1 MISSLP
7 ERFARRL
14 AAECDKEPGVKK
26 VILFG
31 SRARGN
37 YRLNSDIDLALAGE
51 GIPPRLSARLR
62 EAAGLYSLDIVHLS
76 DLDNPDLREEIDNEG
91 ITIYEK

>member
-1 MISSLP
+1 MVT
-7 ERFARRL
+7 
-14 AAECDKEPGVKK
+14 ECDKEPGVEK

-31 SRARGN
+31 SRARGDH
-37 YRLNSDIDLALAGE
+37 RTNSDIDLALAGD
-51 GIPPRLSARLR
+51 GIPPRLNTRLR

-76 DLDNPDLREEIDNEG
+76 DLDNPDLLEEINNEG